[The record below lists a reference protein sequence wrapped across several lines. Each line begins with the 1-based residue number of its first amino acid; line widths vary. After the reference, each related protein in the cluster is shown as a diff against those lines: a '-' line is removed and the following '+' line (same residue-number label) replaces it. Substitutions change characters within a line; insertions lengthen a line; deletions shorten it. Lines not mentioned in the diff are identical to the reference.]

1 MRIAFGTDHRGY
13 KTRPM
18 MTELLHRLGHELD
31 DVGAFSES
39 PVDYPDIT
47 AMVAQKVGDGSADR
61 GLLVGGTGIG
71 MCIVAN
77 KFAGVRAASC
87 YDELTAELARRH
99 NDVNVLCISTDLLGE
114 LLIDRIIDVWL
125 RTPFDGGHHARR
137 LEKIATL
144 EHEARKNAPQ
154 PPAGGM

>member
-13 KTRPM
+13 KTRPL
-18 MTELLHRLGHELD
+18 MTDLLGRLSHEMD
-31 DVGAFSES
+31 DVGTFSEA

-47 AMVAQKVGDGSADR
+47 ALVAQKVSAGSADR
-61 GLLVGGTGIG
+61 GILVGGTGIG

-77 KFAGVRAASC
+77 KFSGVRAASC

-99 NDVNVLCISTDLLGE
+99 NDLNVLCISTDLLGE

-137 LEKIATL
+137 LEKIAIL
-144 EHEARKNAPQ
+144 ERDARKGTRQ
-154 PPAGGM
+154 TPAG